1 MPSLIDRPALC
12 DLDMYSNPLK
22 PYISAGIQLKV
33 DPAQLPESL
42 FPMVDHGFKR
52 VGEEGWGD
60 GLIWSDLI
68 KGQTGLVVVK
78 KRAVCRKMG
87 MVEGFTC
94 RTVAWDLYWRNFII
108 LGIVLG
114 RYSHY

>member
-1 MPSLIDRPALC
+1 MPSLIGRPALC

-22 PYISAGIQLKV
+22 PYISASIQLKV

-42 FPMVDHGFKR
+42 FPMVDRGFKR
-52 VGEEGWGD
+52 MGD

-68 KGQTGLVVVK
+68 KGQTRLVVVK

-94 RTVAWDLYWRNFII
+94 RTVAWDLYWKNFII
-108 LGIVLG
+108 PGVVLG